1 MRLARM
7 VMALV
12 FLGIAGVLGYDAIKM
27 GFADL
32 ANSPVRFLM
41 LPALGFVGLAWAVW
55 PGD

>member
-7 VMALV
+7 IVALV
-12 FLGIAGVLGYDAIKM
+12 FLGIAGVLAYDAIKM
-27 GFADL
+27 GFSDL

-41 LPALGFVGLAWAVW
+41 LPALGFGGAAWAVW